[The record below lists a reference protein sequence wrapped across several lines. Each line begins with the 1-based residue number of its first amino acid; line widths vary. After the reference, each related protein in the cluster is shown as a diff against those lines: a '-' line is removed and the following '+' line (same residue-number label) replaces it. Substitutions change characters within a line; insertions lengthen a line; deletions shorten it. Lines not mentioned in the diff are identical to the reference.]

1 MDGLREH
8 PGPAFLSCLH
18 GRKQKAVLLVAARL
32 FSELPTR
39 QETWPMVRRYG
50 FPISELPTRQ
60 ETLLR
65 ALCGGALRF

>member
-1 MDGLREH
+1 
-8 PGPAFLSCLH
+8 
-18 GRKQKAVLLVAARL
+18 
-32 FSELPTR
+32 
-39 QETWPMVRRYG
+39 MVRRYG